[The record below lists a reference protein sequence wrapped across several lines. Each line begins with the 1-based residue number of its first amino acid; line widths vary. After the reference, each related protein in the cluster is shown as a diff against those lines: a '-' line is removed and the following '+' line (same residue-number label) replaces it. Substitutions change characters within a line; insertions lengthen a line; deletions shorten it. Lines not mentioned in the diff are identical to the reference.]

1 MTLKSQL
8 FIIIYVILA
17 LLISRDWCKYQ
28 SIHLT
33 SATTCTCCRPI
44 LNKLDAFSYLGST
57 LCSRFLVNLSN
68 TLFEY
73 LLKES
78 HLKWQKKYKYYF
90 LGFNRPRPGGETLA
104 KLQNTPQL
112 WSASLTCVGR
122 LWRSR
127 HNTIDAILIQW
138 HVNELRGILKLLQVV
153 HLSGYNSSKN

>member
-1 MTLKSQL
+1 MKLHEKPTMTLKSQL

-17 LLISRDWCKYQ
+17 LLINRDWCKYQ

-33 SATTCTCCRPI
+33 SATICTCCRPI

-57 LCSRFLVNLSN
+57 LFSRFLVNLSN

-78 HLKWQKKYKYYF
+78 HLKGQKKYKYYF
-90 LGFNRPRPGGETLA
+90 LGFNRPRPGGETL
-104 KLQNTPQL
+104 
-112 WSASLTCVGR
+112 S
-122 LWRSR
+122 
-127 HNTIDAILIQW
+127 
-138 HVNELRGILKLLQVV
+138 VV